1 MATGKPIAISF
12 LKFFGSEEE
21 EKTIEY
27 RFFNDVT
34 KTRRVASRVFRGVF

>member
-1 MATGKPIAISF
+1 LG
-12 LKFFGSEEE
+12 EEA

-34 KTRRVASRVFRGVF
+34 KTRRVSR